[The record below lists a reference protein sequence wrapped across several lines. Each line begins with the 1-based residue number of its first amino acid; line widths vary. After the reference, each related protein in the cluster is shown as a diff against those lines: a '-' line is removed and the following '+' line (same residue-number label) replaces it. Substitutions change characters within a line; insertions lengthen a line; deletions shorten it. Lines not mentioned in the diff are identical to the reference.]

1 MLDQKYRVRVSRD
14 PMLAG
19 ERQQARSKK
28 LLTYGLIGGGIAVV
42 VLVGLVIL
50 GTRRK
55 STPPPP
61 TTSAELKLVV
71 ERGDVQVQAPDA
83 EDFVD
88 ATDGQTLSPGSA
100 VRTEEDAIASLE
112 HSTGSVVRVNESSRI
127 EISSFGSDHYTVRLV
142 GGEAWAMVISG
153 VGAAPVALSTLE
165 VDVRADG
172 TAFDVTHGKD
182 QSTVFAVEDTVTV
195 AAVELAASTGDDGSE
210 ASSVQSQPTA
220 STEIEEGS
228 QTTVSASDKPA
239 SEDDFDIKDISDETL
254 DSFWFRFNQEKD
266 AEFAARI
273 KGESDTDEPNLKV
286 TTPKDGAKTS
296 NESIEVTGTTDV
308 SATVE
313 VNGKPV
319 DNELGKFSTKVTLK
333 EGDNEIVVTA
343 TDAAGNEA
351 TLTISVER
359 TKGKPAA
366 VTLEVESG
374 EAGKVTLTWSESD
387 ADNFASYAVKRDGST
402 IETVSEQGTTSF
414 TDTGLKEQTEYTYV
428 VCVVDDE
435 DQESCSSEQSIT
447 PKTAPNKPPTV
458 SITAPANG
466 GSVTGGQSV
475 SFSANGTDPE
485 SAQLNYTW
493 DFGDGVS
500 TSGASPSHTYAVVT
514 SPQSYTISV
523 TVSDPSG
530 ASAEASITI
539 TVNP

>member
-50 GTRRK
+50 GTRR
-55 STPPPP
+55 
-61 TTSAELKLVV
+61 TSAPPSATSTELKLVV
-71 ERGDVQVQAPDA
+71 ERGDVQVQTPDA

-88 ATDGQTLSPGSA
+88 ATDGQALAAGST
-100 VRTEEDAIASLE
+100 VRTEGGAIASLE
-112 HSTGSVVRVNESSRI
+112 LSAGSVVRINENSRL
-127 EISSFGSDHYTVRLV
+127 EVSSFGSDRYDVRLV
-142 GGEAWAMVISG
+142 GGEAWSTTVTG
-153 VGAAPVALSTLE
+153 VGAPPVALSTLE
-165 VDVRADG
+165 VVVRSSG
-172 TAFDVTHGKD
+172 TSFNATHGND
-182 QSTVFAVEDTVTV
+182 QSTVSAVDGTVTV
-195 AAVELAASTGDDGSE
+195 AAAEVGSPADEGTEAGTDAAPAASVELD
-210 ASSVQSQPTA
+210 
-220 STEIEEGS
+220 EGS
-228 QTTVSASDKPA
+228 QTTVTAKNRPE
-239 SEDDFDIKDISDETL
+239 SEDDFDVVDIKDETL

-273 KGESDTDEPNLKV
+273 KGESDTDEPTLKV
-286 TTPKDGAKTS
+286 TTPKDGAETS
-296 NESIEVTGTTDV
+296 NETIEVAGTTDV

-319 DNELGKFSTKVTLK
+319 DNELGKFSTTVTLK

-351 TLTISVER
+351 ELTITVTR

-366 VTLEVESG
+366 VTLEVASE
-374 EAGKVTLTWSESD
+374 EAGKVTLSWSESD
-387 ADNFASYAVKRDGST
+387 ADNFASYKVKRDGSA
-402 IETVSEQGTTSF
+402 IETITEQGTTSF
-414 TDTGLKEQTEYTYV
+414 TDTGLKEQTEYSYV

-447 PKTAPNKPPTV
+447 PKTSPNKPPTV
-458 SITAPANG
+458 SITSPTNG
-466 GSVTGGQSV
+466 GSVTGGQPV
-475 SFSANGTDPE
+475 SFSATGTDPE
-485 SAQLNYTW
+485 SAQLTYTW

-500 TSGASPSHTYAVVT
+500 TTGATASHAYAVVS
-514 SPQSYTISV
+514 SPQSYTIKI